1 MYVMGSEQ
9 IPSTSASDIK
19 EYFKDMTTVQELADA
34 FAITSNKF
42 WWVEDNEYDYE
53 EGTPEYI
60 EASAITHEWCEL
72 MKSYENKFFEII
84 RSEGVEIPPTGRII
98 VLAPFMKRYGYDDG
112 NGWWIKNPN

>member
-1 MYVMGSEQ
+1 MYVMGSEP

-19 EYFKDMTTVQELADA
+19 EYFKDKTTVQELADA

-72 MKSYENKFFEII
+72 MKSYENKFFERTFHTFPRLTVIVSKGLH
-84 RSEGVEIPPTGRII
+84 RQEGFCI
-98 VLAPFMKRYGYDDG
+98 KR
-112 NGWWIKNPN
+112 